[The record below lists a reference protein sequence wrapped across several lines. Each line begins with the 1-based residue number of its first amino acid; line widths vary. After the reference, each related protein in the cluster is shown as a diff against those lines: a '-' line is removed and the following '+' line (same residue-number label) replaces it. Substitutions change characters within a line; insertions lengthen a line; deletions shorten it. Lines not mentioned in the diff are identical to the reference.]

1 MPAEPVKNPMS
12 GYCPM
17 AGKYFYPPLDLSGLA
32 NVQSLWPQCDHPKV
46 TTIPNTMLC
55 VHVDP
60 SLVYI
65 EIIRIILPRSSHR
78 GFENSGK

>member
-17 AGKYFYPPLDLSGLA
+17 AGKYFYPPLDSIWIGMCPKSVA
-32 NVQSLWPQCDHPKV
+32 AVQSSNGDYYNIPD
-46 TTIPNTMLC
+46 TIRC

-60 SLVYI
+60 SMVYI
-65 EIIRIILPRSSHR
+65 EIIRIILPRSSH
-78 GFENSGK
+78 